1 MVSGQPAA
9 RAGTTGAA
17 RAAARGGGDVH
28 DVAIIG
34 SGVAG
39 TVLAACLARNYARVV
54 LIDAATH
61 PKFTIGE
68 STIPFTSMMLRLLAE
83 RYDVPEIKHLST
95 FEGVHANVTTQCG
108 IKRNF
113 GFVYHHEGERQD
125 PELRTHFQIPKIL
138 NTENHY
144 FRQDIDSW
152 MLSVAVKYGTEVRQQ
167 QPVTDVDID
176 DDGATVHLA
185 SGASVRAKF
194 VVDASGFRSVLADK
208 YGLREQPTRFRHHS
222 RSLFNHFTGV
232 RPFDDVARPDEGFP
246 SRWGEGTLHHLF
258 EGGWMWVIP
267 FDNHPRA
274 TNPLCSVGILMDPR
288 VHPEPDCSP
297 EEEFQRFIDKY
308 PDIAAQFEGARPVRS
323 WVRTGR
329 LQYSPRQTV
338 GYRWCL
344 TSHAAG
350 FIDPLFSRGMSN
362 TMETVHAL
370 THRLLD
376 AIRDDDFSV
385 ERFEFMQDLEQGLLD
400 FNDDLC
406 ANAYVS
412 FGDWRLWNAWFRIWA
427 LGQIIATFE
436 VNRAYAQYLD
446 SRDTAVLDRL
456 EHAWWRGKAFQEDS
470 PYAPVLELLREVSEL
485 CQAVQNKELDAGA
498 AADTIMARLREAD
511 FVPPHFGL
519 ADPGR
524 RCLDATFLDVLR
536 MLRWGKRKAPPEI
549 GRLTREG
556 LTLFM
561 KKRLAPGEFE
571 LGEEFRQYLAGRR
584 WLGRKLRV
592 PDPMKS

>member
-1 MVSGQPAA
+1 MVSGQLAA
-9 RAGTTGAA
+9 DGR
-17 RAAARGGGDVH
+17 DVQDLH

-39 TVLAACLARNYARVV
+39 TILAACLARNGAKVV

-83 RYDVPEIKHLST
+83 RYKVPEIKHLST
-95 FEGVHANVTTQCG
+95 FEGVYAHITTQCG

-113 GFVYHHEGERQD
+113 GFVYHRAGERQD
-125 PELRTHFQIPKIL
+125 PAQRTHFQIPKIL

-144 FRQDIDSW
+144 FRQDVDSW
-152 MLSVAVKYGTEVRQQ
+152 MLSVAVKYGTTVRQQ
-167 QPVTDVDID
+167 QPVVDVDID
-176 DDGATVHLA
+176 DDGATLKLA
-185 SGASVRAKF
+185 PGGTLRAKF
-194 VVDASGFRSVLADK
+194 VVDASGHKSVLADK
-208 YGLREQPTRFRHHS
+208 FALREEPTRFRHHS

-232 RPFDDVARPDEGFP
+232 KPFDDVAKPDKGFP
-246 SRWGEGTLHHLF
+246 TRWGEGTLHHMF
-258 EGGWMWVIP
+258 HGGWMWVIP

-274 TNPLCSVGILMDPR
+274 TNPLCSVGIQLDPR
-288 VHPEPDCSP
+288 IHPEPDCSP
-297 EEEFQRFIDKY
+297 DEEFQAFLAKF
-308 PDIAAQFEGARPVRS
+308 PDVAAQFEGARPVRS

-385 ERFEFMQDLEQGLLD
+385 ERFSFMQELEQGLLD
-400 FNDDLC
+400 FNDDLV
-406 ANAYVS
+406 ANAYVA

-436 VNRAYAQYLD
+436 VNRAYARFLQTG
-446 SRDTAVLDRL
+446 DTAVLDPL
-456 EHAWWRGKAFQEDS
+456 EHAWWRGKAFAEDS

-485 CQAVQNKELDAGA
+485 CQAVQREGLDAGE
-498 AADTIMARLREAD
+498 AADTIMRRLKEAD
-511 FVPPHFGL
+511 FIPPAFGL
-519 ADPGR
+519 ADPKML
-524 RCLDATFLDVLR
+524 CLDAKFFGILR
-536 MLRWGKRKAPPEI
+536 TLRWARKKAPPAI
-549 GRLTREG
+549 GELTYDG

-561 KKRLAPGEFE
+561 KKRFAKGEFE
-571 LGEEFRQYLAGRR
+571 VTEEFRQFLAGRR
-584 WLGRKLRV
+584 YLGRKLRI
-592 PDPMKS
+592 PDPLKC